1 MTKTSIGASFYVNDL
16 NHSINFVQLPTNQDP
31 YTAANPPP
39 GWQLPPAILASM
51 AQLGIFLPRTAFTYQ
66 NLGPLRQKGIELSL
80 DHRVDQNLSLFA
92 NYSWQATPQILTQA
106 NPADQ
111 YPTAEL
117 AYPPTNRFN
126 AGFSVDYHRFFGNLS
141 LNYSDKAFWSDV
153 LTGPYAGYTDS
164 YEMVNGGLGARWMN
178 GKLTT
183 SVKVTNLFNQ
193 DIQQHVFGDIIK
205 RSVLG
210 EIRVHY

>member
-1 MTKTSIGASFYVNDL
+1 
-16 NHSINFVQLPTNQDP
+16 
-31 YTAANPPP
+31 
-39 GWQLPPAILASM
+39 M

-92 NYSWQATPQILTQA
+92 NYSWQGTPQILAQA

-117 AYPPTNRFN
+117 AYPPPNRFN

-183 SVKVTNLFNQ
+183 SVKVTNLLNQ
-193 DIQQHVFGDIIK
+193 DIQQHVFGDILK
-205 RSVLG
+205 RMVVL
-210 EIRVHY
+210 EVRVKP